1 MDKYNG
7 SCVAESRA
15 IRCEPVRAKLEYGPG
30 GSVFEQRGWLGL
42 TSQQR
47 VRGQRLTGVNGI
59 VRLQSAAHE
68 AIAFSCKLGEDARGI
83 WVVPREFDTL
93 VPCWT
98 GVFCVFYVFLNR
110 KFGGC

>member
-30 GSVFEQRGWLGL
+30 GSVFEQRGRLGL
-42 TSQQR
+42 TSRRR

-68 AIAFSCKLGEDARGI
+68 AIAFFLLIRKGCKGNLGG
-83 WVVPREFDTL
+83 T
-93 VPCWT
+93 T
-98 GVFCVFYVFLNR
+98 
-110 KFGGC
+110 